1 MTFNMLNSNENGK
14 LLLKCAAS
22 KLNTERRRGDG
33 GGKAFPLLLLS
44 FGGGISP
51 KHSTPSF
58 ILPHKRGTDG
68 FGTFGKN

>member
-33 GGKAFPLLLLS
+33 GGKALPCSFCLWEEGFPKNTPLLHL
-44 FGGGISP
+44 FYPTKGV
-51 KHSTPSF
+51 
-58 ILPHKRGTDG
+58 
-68 FGTFGKN
+68 

>member
-33 GGKAFPLLLLS
+33 RGKALPLLLLS
-44 FGGGISP
+44 SGGGISP

-58 ILPHKRGTDG
+58 ILPHRRGIVG
-68 FGTFGKN
+68 FGAFGKN